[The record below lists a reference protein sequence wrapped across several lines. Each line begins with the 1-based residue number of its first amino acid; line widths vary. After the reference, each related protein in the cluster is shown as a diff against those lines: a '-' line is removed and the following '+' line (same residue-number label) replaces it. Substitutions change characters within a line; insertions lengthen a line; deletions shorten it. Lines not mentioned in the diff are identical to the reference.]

1 MVRACRSVA
10 AWPSTAV
17 RKGFPGELVHRGA
30 GTSDNAGC
38 SGDGMQQRDL
48 PDSLAAPAPSQQT
61 PVLDH
66 VELSRGDQV
75 VGISL
80 LPLPDD
86 GFSGRHLSRRQG
98 GRDALERRCGQL
110 GEQRSR
116 AQQRDLH
123 DRDGCLGV

>member
-48 PDSLAAPAPSQQT
+48 PDSLPAPAPPQQT
-61 PVLDH
+61 PVLDNL
-66 VELSRGDQV
+66 ELSCGDQV
-75 VGISL
+75 VGIPL

-86 GFSGRHLSRRQG
+86 GFSGRDLGRRQS
-98 GRDALERRCGQL
+98 GREALERGCGQF
-110 GEQRSR
+110 GE
-116 AQQRDLH
+116 
-123 DRDGCLGV
+123 